1 MILALYGAG
10 ARGREVKF
18 IADLDGSFSEVIFVD
33 DFRTEDLM
41 GCKVYSFHDFKKKF
55 TPDDV
60 RFMITMGEPRFHKEG
75 YEKFKQAGY
84 TGAILRHPSADI
96 SPDAEIGE
104 ASVIFQNVCVG
115 SLVKIGVNFS
125 AAPNCTIGHDSVI
138 GNSTRIGA
146 NSFVG
151 GHVVIGD
158 DVFIGSGTMLKDR
171 IHIGNDSVVSMGAIV
186 FNDVPE
192 KVTVMGNP
200 ARVVSED
207 RSSFLY
213 KTSVKL
219 EKESQLQRDVAEKY
233 WDVFSKCF
241 SDIDFNP
248 VSFRFN
254 DDGWDSLMQM
264 NLITQLE
271 EAFDIPLKGRD
282 VMRVNSYETG
292 LQLIRK
298 KLNEKER

>member
-18 IADLDGSFSEVIFVD
+18 IADLDGSFNEVIFVD
-33 DFRTEDLM
+33 DFRTENLM

-55 TPDDV
+55 SPDEV

-84 TGAILRHPSADI
+84 TGAILKHPSADI

-125 AAPNCTIGHDSVI
+125 AAPNCTIGHDAVI

-171 IHIGNDSVVSMGAIV
+171 IHVGNDSVASMGAIV
-186 FNDVPE
+186 FEDVPE

-207 RSSFLY
+207 RSSFLIQDQRNNG
-213 KTSVKL
+213 KEISVQRRCGRKVLGCIFKL
-219 EKESQLQRDVAEKY
+219 LLRY
-233 WDVFSKCF
+233 
-241 SDIDFNP
+241 
-248 VSFRFN
+248 RFQ
-254 DDGWDSLMQM
+254 SC
-264 NLITQLE
+264 
-271 EAFDIPLKGRD
+271 PLPF
-282 VMRVNSYETG
+282 
-292 LQLIRK
+292 Q
-298 KLNEKER
+298 